1 LGKAGKIRHLL
12 LLQSESFT
20 TDLPSLALQTR
31 TTEQLQSPTM
41 KIFQLIAAFLMAV
54 SVSAFTPA
62 PRLTTATTLSMGLF
76 DFLQPKKEDKKG
88 LDGNMDA
95 DVFGGKGKR
104 ITIRDDE
111 DNAMWV
117 DTPPKKKGGK

>member
-1 LGKAGKIRHLL
+1 
-12 LLQSESFT
+12 
-20 TDLPSLALQTR
+20 
-31 TTEQLQSPTM
+31 M